1 MIRMNGLPGRS
12 EADTVGFVSLRVR
25 IGSSM
30 DDLDYRLIAELR
42 VNARSTVP
50 TLAKLL
56 GVARGTVQ
64 TRMDRLIANGTIAGF
79 TVRMKEIDST
89 DRIRGIMMIELE
101 GRNVKK
107 TVAALRLNPGFAGLH
122 TTNGLW
128 DLIAEIE
135 VADMPA
141 FNRLVSGIRI
151 MDGISKSETHI
162 LLGPA

>member
-1 MIRMNGLPGRS
+1 
-12 EADTVGFVSLRVR
+12 
-25 IGSSM
+25 M
-30 DDLDYRLIAELR
+30 DDLDHRLIAELR

-56 GVARGTVQ
+56 GVARGTIQ
-64 TRMDRLIANGTIAGF
+64 TRMDRLIASGIIAGF
-79 TVRMKEIDST
+79 TVRLKETEPT
-89 DRIRGIMMIELE
+89 DRIRGVMMIELE
-101 GRNVKK
+101 GRNVKSV
-107 TVAALRLNPGFAGLH
+107 VAALRKNPGFSGLH

-128 DLIAEIE
+128 DLAEIE

-151 MDGISKSETHI
+151 MEGISKSETHI